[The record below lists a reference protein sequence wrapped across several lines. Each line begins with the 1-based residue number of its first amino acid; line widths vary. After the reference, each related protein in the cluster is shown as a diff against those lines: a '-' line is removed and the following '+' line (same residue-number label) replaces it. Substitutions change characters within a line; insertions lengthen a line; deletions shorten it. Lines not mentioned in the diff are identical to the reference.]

1 MCSTLATPWTIARQ
15 VPLSMGF
22 SRKSTGVGCHFLLQN
37 LVIKPCLFFRNLF
50 LLCPFFHPSV
60 KMSVLLQ
67 DWLSFSLCVVHLGN
81 SCPFLHHTLSHYCL
95 LVSEHAAEMQG
106 PWKFLLQDSWGTQPY
121 PGVFQI
127 LNIMITL
134 CFQSLDSLSSTFKTL
149 RFIYNKLYLR
159 NFKIQPMKITC
170 VTTYLFLNL
179 QIEVIFRFCSFH
191 LEEISQ
197 MLNLLAIF
205 VSASVSYVLWNY
217 SLGCDF
223 ALAFPLS
230 LSLYSSCP
238 SSEFP
243 ITYFLSLM
251 IPDQSKI
258 CL

>member
-1 MCSTLATPWTIARQ
+1 M
-15 VPLSMGF
+15 
-22 SRKSTGVGCHFLLQN
+22 
-37 LVIKPCLFFRNLF
+37 
-50 LLCPFFHPSV
+50 
-60 KMSVLLQ
+60 
-67 DWLSFSLCVVHLGN
+67 
-81 SCPFLHHTLSHYCL
+81 
-95 LVSEHAAEMQG
+95 
-106 PWKFLLQDSWGTQPY
+106 
-121 PGVFQI
+121 

-134 CFQSLDSLSSTFKTL
+134 CFQSLDSLNSTFKTS
-149 RFIYNKLYLR
+149 RFIYNKKFYLR
-159 NFKIQPMKITC
+159 NFKIQPMKIIC
-170 VTTYLFLNL
+170 VTTYLFLKL
-179 QIEVIFRFCSFH
+179 QIKVIFRFCSLH

-205 VSASVSYVLWNY
+205 VNASVSYVLWNY

-251 IPDQSKI
+251 TPDQSKI